1 MPSRGGSMDTLTT
14 GRSRSP
20 AISRERA
27 RSSNQMPESVSSP
40 SSMDPQIV
48 EPAQGRPPK
57 LLEILQ
63 AVGIQTCR
71 DVKMVWTSGSSLVE
85 EYEVAHGRLTA
96 TIHAFWTMVSGRSH
110 QEVQRATDA
119 VIQDRASTV
128 LIHAAPDPGEPVQAD
143 DHSGGLAFTTHLVS
157 GADCRPPCPGE
168 GDQGAEGGRLV
179 LEDVLDLEALG
190 LDTEQ
195 IQGPAVVQQLKE
207 TVMAQPSQLSAT
219 RLGALASSF
228 RRWRRYALAHQ
239 CSIRKP
245 TPLQLA
251 AFLKEASRG
260 GPTAAAALWQSLRW
274 FEDKMGLP
282 LGLQHFLVKP
292 FQFLP
297 AEHTAAQAPEL
308 QPWEFVNLVLWAAS
322 QRGTNLIVLAF
333 IIMTA
338 VSCVRFEH
346 IQRSTWT
353 AHHKDWTEF
362 WCKQGTKRIKGPS
375 WLRMVHARSFLTRV
389 LALQGDQG
397 VPGT

>member
-1 MPSRGGSMDTLTT
+1 
-14 GRSRSP
+14 
-20 AISRERA
+20 
-27 RSSNQMPESVSSP
+27 
-40 SSMDPQIV
+40 
-48 EPAQGRPPK
+48 
-57 LLEILQ
+57 
-63 AVGIQTCR
+63 
-71 DVKMVWTSGSSLVE
+71 
-85 EYEVAHGRLTA
+85 
-96 TIHAFWTMVSGRSH
+96 
-110 QEVQRATDA
+110 
-119 VIQDRASTV
+119 
-128 LIHAAPDPGEPVQAD
+128 
-143 DHSGGLAFTTHLVS
+143 
-157 GADCRPPCPGE
+157 
-168 GDQGAEGGRLV
+168 
-179 LEDVLDLEALG
+179 
-190 LDTEQ
+190 
-195 IQGPAVVQQLKE
+195 
-207 TVMAQPSQLSAT
+207 
-219 RLGALASSF
+219 
-228 RRWRRYALAHQ
+228 
-239 CSIRKP
+239 
-245 TPLQLA
+245 
-251 AFLKEASRG
+251 
-260 GPTAAAALWQSLRW
+260 
-274 FEDKMGLP
+274 MGLP